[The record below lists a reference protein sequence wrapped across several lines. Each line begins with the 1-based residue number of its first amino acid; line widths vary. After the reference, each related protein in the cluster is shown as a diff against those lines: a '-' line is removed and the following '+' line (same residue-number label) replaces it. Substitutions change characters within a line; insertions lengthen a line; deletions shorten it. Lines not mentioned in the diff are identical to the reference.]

1 MKEIWKDI
9 PNYEGLYQVSNLGR
23 VKSLDRIDAAGR
35 KLKSKVFKIDK
46 NISGSG
52 YQFCALSKG
61 GKVRQRYIHQL
72 VAMAFLNHKPDKF
85 KIVVDHI
92 NNNKLDNRLE
102 NLQLLSN
109 RQNSSKNVTGS
120 SKYTG
125 VRKTKYNT
133 FRASIRINGKK
144 IELGTF
150 KTEIEAHKK
159 YQEVLN
165 AIT

>member
-1 MKEIWKDI
+1 
-9 PNYEGLYQVSNLGR
+9 
-23 VKSLDRIDAAGR
+23 
-35 KLKSKVFKIDK
+35 
-46 NISGSG
+46 
-52 YQFCALSKG
+52 
-61 GKVRQRYIHQL
+61 
-72 VAMAFLNHKPDKF
+72 
-85 KIVVDHI
+85 
-92 NNNKLDNRLE
+92 
-102 NLQLLSN
+102 LQLLSN